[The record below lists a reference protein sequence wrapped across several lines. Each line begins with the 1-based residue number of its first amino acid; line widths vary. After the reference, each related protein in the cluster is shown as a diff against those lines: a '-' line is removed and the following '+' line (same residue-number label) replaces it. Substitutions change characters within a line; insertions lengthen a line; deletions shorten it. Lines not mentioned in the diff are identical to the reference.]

1 MLKRIPVD
9 QLRLGMHLHELCGA
23 WVDHPFW
30 RSKFVLRDSADLESI
45 RASSI
50 REAVI
55 DVDLGLDVAP
65 AAAPVAAVAVPPPAA
80 PAAAER
86 PRERTQARAQHLAHA
101 RKLVRQSH
109 RQVLSM
115 FNEVRMGRAADM
127 DGGRRL
133 VDEIAGSVMDSPGTL
148 VSLVRLKS
156 ADQYTYL
163 HSVAVCALMVSLG
176 RQLGLAE
183 DAVREAGLAG
193 LMHDLGK
200 AMMPMDVLNKP
211 GKLTD
216 AEFTVIKSHPKRGHE
231 LLVEGGNASA
241 EVLDVC
247 LHHHEKFD
255 GSGSPERLS
264 GDAISL
270 VARMGA
276 VCDVYDAVTSDRPY
290 KAGWNPADALRQMAQ
305 WKGHF
310 DPVVFQAFV
319 KSIGIYP
326 AGSLVRLASGRLA
339 VVLEQNG
346 GSLLAPRVKAFFS
359 TKSNLRIVPEEIDL
373 AAPRCSDKIVAVEP
387 PEQWRFQDIDELWAG
402 EAARP

>member
-30 RSKFVLRDSADLESI
+30 RSKFVLRDPADLESV

-50 REAVI
+50 REVVI
-55 DVDLGLDVAP
+55 DVDLGLDVQP
-65 AAAPVAAVAVPPPAA
+65 AAAPVAAVVVPPVA
-80 PAAAER
+80 PALVGH
-86 PRERTQARAQHLAHA
+86 PRERRQDRTQQLAQA

-109 RQVLSM
+109 RQVQSM
-115 FNEVRMGRAADM
+115 FNEARMGRAADM
-127 DGGRRL
+127 DGGRQL

-163 HSVAVCALMVSLG
+163 HSVAVCALMVALG

-183 DAVREAGLAG
+183 GAVREAGLAG

-216 AEFTVIKSHPKRGHE
+216 AEFAVIKSHPKRGHE

-255 GSGSPERLS
+255 GSGYPERLS
-264 GDAISL
+264 GEAISL

-310 DPVVFQAFV
+310 DPAVFQVFV

-339 VVLEQNG
+339 VVLEQSG

-373 AAPRCSDKIVAVEP
+373 AAPRCSDKIVACEP
-387 PEQWRFQDIDELWAG
+387 PEPWRFQDIDELWAG

>member
-30 RSKFVLRDSADLESI
+30 RTKFVLRDPADIERLRS
-45 RASSI
+45 SSI
-50 REAVI
+50 REVVI
-55 DVDLGLDVAP
+55 DVALGLDVAP
-65 AAAPVAAVAVPPPAA
+65 AEAPPAPPA
-80 PAAAER
+80 PAVGSSPATAPIER
-86 PRERTQARAQHLAHA
+86 PRDRSQQLAHA

-109 RQVLSM
+109 RQVLSL
-115 FNEVRMGRAADM
+115 FNEARMGRAVDM
-127 DGGRRL
+127 DGGRQL

-216 AEFTVIKSHPKRGHE
+216 AEFAVIKSHPKRGHE
-231 LLVEGGNASA
+231 LLVEGGNASD

-255 GSGSPERLS
+255 GSGYPERLS

-290 KAGWNPADALRQMAQ
+290 KAGWNRADALRQMAQ

-339 VVLEQNG
+339 VVLEQSG

-373 AAPRCSDKIVAVEP
+373 AAPRCSDKIVACEP

>member
-30 RSKFVLRDSADLESI
+30 RSKFVLRDPADLERV
-45 RASSI
+45 RASGI
-50 REAVI
+50 REVVI
-55 DVDLGLDVAP
+55 DVDLGLDVQP
-65 AAAPVAAVAVPPPAA
+65 AAAPVAVVPVPPPAA
-80 PAAAER
+80 PAVAER
-86 PRERTQARAQHLAHA
+86 PRERTQARTQQLAQA

-115 FNEVRMGRAADM
+115 FNEARMGRAADM
-127 DGGRRL
+127 DGGRQL

-163 HSVAVCALMVSLG
+163 HSVAVCALMISLG

-216 AEFTVIKSHPKRGHE
+216 AEFAVIKSHPKRGHE

-255 GSGSPERLS
+255 GSGYPERLS

-310 DPVVFQAFV
+310 DPVVLQAFV

-339 VVLEQNG
+339 VVLEQSG

-373 AAPRCSDKIVAVEP
+373 AAPRCSDKIVACES

>member
-1 MLKRIPVD
+1 MLKRIPVE
-9 QLRLGMHLHELCGA
+9 QLRLGMHLHELCGS

-30 RSKFVLRDSADLESI
+30 RSKFVLRDPDDIERLRASGLREVVIDTALGFDVASADAP
-45 RASSI
+45 ASS
-50 REAVI
+50 AGP
-55 DVDLGLDVAP
+55 L
-65 AAAPVAAVAVPPPAA
+65 PPPAA
-80 PAAAER
+80 ASAAPPDRR
-86 PRERTQARAQHLAHA
+86 PERAQQLAQA

-109 RQVLSM
+109 RQVLSL
-115 FNEVRMGRAADM
+115 FNEARMGRAVDM
-127 DGGRRL
+127 DGGRQL

-163 HSVAVCALMVSLG
+163 HSVAVCALMISLG
-176 RQLGLAE
+176 RQLGLPE
-183 DAVREAGLAG
+183 EAVREAGLAG

-216 AEFTVIKSHPKRGHE
+216 AEFAIIKSHPKRGHE
-231 LLVEGGNASA
+231 LLVEGGNASN

-255 GSGSPERLS
+255 GSGYPERLA
-264 GDAISL
+264 GEAISL
-270 VARMGA
+270 IARMGA

-310 DPVVFQAFV
+310 DPAVFQAFV

-326 AGSLVRLASGRLA
+326 TGSLVRLASGRLA
-339 VVLEQNG
+339 VVLEQNAT
-346 GSLLAPRVKAFFS
+346 SLLAPRVKAFFS

-373 AAPRCSDKIVAVEP
+373 GAPRCSDKIIAFEP
-387 PEQWRFQDIDELWAG
+387 PEAWRFQDIDELWAG